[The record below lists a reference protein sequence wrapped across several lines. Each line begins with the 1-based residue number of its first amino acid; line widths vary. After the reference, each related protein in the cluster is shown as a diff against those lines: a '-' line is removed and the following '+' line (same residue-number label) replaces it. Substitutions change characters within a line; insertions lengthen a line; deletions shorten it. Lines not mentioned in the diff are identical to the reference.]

1 MKVIGLTASPEY
13 IMSIRTERVKVLGMK
28 GKQAYYN
35 DLQRIKAELAY
46 AEEVFKQLNATVI
59 NTEYRSIEESAF
71 YIEKILQK

>member
-1 MKVIGLTASPEY
+1 
-13 IMSIRTERVKVLGMK
+13 GMK